1 MRKKLIRFRD
11 NANNPYLIQEGHAA
25 YLTTKGRW
33 HEEYFK
39 NENPITLEVGCGWGE
54 YTLGLA
60 RLFPVQN
67 FVGLDVKGARLW
79 KGATAA
85 REEHL
90 PNAAFLRVHA
100 EHLMDHFLAGEVSRI
115 LLPFPDPYPSG
126 RDKKRRL
133 TAHRF
138 LVIYQQLLK
147 ESGAVHVKTDD
158 NKLFEET
165 LDRLERM
172 PAISVRCATH
182 DLYASPH
189 TASHH
194 GLQTKYEK
202 RFLAMG
208 KTIKYLCFSFTGVPI
223 QLPD

>member
-1 MRKKLIRFRD
+1 MRKKLIRLRD
-11 NANNPYLIQEGHAA
+11 NANNPYLIQEGHAT
-25 YLTTKGRW
+25 YLATKGHW
-33 HEEYFK
+33 HRAHFK

-85 REEHL
+85 REERL
-90 PNAAFLRVHA
+90 ANVAFLRIHA
-100 EHLMDHFLAGEVSRI
+100 EHLMDHFLAGEVSQI

-133 TAHRF
+133 IAHRF
-138 LVIYQQLLK
+138 LFIYQQLLK
-147 ESGAVHVKTDD
+147 KSGEVRVKTDD
-158 NKLFEET
+158 DGLFEET
-165 LDRLERM
+165 LERLECM
-172 PAISVRCATH
+172 PAVSVRCSTR
-182 DLYASPH
+182 DLYVSPYA
-189 TASHH
+189 ASHH
-194 GLQTKYEK
+194 GVKTKYEK

-208 KTIKYLCFSFTGVPI
+208 KTIKYLSFSFTGVPI
-223 QLPD
+223 QVSD